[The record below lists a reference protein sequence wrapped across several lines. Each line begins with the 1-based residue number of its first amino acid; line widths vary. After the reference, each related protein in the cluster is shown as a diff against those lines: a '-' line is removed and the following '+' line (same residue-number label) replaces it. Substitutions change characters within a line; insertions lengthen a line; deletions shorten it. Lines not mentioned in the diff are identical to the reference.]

1 MPFLS
6 IFGVYN
12 PMFGQ
17 ALVTWIMWGNFVA
30 QRFGC
35 FSGFQ
40 WFRIDGL
47 NGETSNLSYNV
58 STLAH
63 QNEEHMGLKWV
74 NAVKLDP
81 CVSLSLTKCMRRH
94 LTFMIFIDLWYHLRP
109 VFWSLVHFEAFGLL
123 HSLQKRQCH
132 RPATVAGTGIYRRIE
147 GNATGLGALLRCST
161 GWHGLSRSQ
170 VIGRLG
176 KHISGIISL
185 CQIGIDWVCFKIGIL
200 LKSESTTQ
208 HLLVSFGGSSL
219 PWWMSPQTSLARCT
233 VTLPIV
239 HHAANASILGG
250 IPSIWPLAVTGQ
262 QNFWRLNHSQKINV
276 L

>member
-1 MPFLS
+1 MPSLS
-6 IFGVYN
+6 IFWGIY

-17 ALVTWIMWGNFVA
+17 ALVTWILWGNFVA
-30 QRFGC
+30 QRFGW

-47 NGETSNLSYNV
+47 MVKHLSYNV

-94 LTFMIFIDLWYHLRP
+94 LTIYDLWYHLRP

-132 RPATVAGTGIYRRIE
+132 RPATVAGTGIYRSIE

-161 GWHGLSRSQ
+161 GWHSLSRSQ

-176 KHISGIISL
+176 KHISEIISL
-185 CQIGIDWVCFKIGIL
+185 CQIGIDWVCFKISIL

-208 HLLVSFGGSSL
+208 HLLVSFVGSTL
-219 PWWMSPQTSLARCT
+219 PWWMSPPTSLARCT
-233 VTLPIV
+233 VMLPIV
-239 HHAANASILGG
+239 HHAPMHRSLVASPWFGANWPTEFWAIASQ
-250 IPSIWPLAVTGQ
+250 PK
-262 QNFWRLNHSQKINV
+262 FNV